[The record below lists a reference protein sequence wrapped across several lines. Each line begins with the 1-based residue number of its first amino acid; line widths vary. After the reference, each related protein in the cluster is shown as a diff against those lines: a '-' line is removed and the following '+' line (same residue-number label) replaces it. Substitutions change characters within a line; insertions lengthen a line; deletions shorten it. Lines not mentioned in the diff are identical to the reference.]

1 MRNRDRNA
9 ALLALEQEI
18 ERYRPFLD
26 LSPDEALARSE
37 TASPAEKQILENL
50 GGKSWGPAQM
60 YFKLSRAD
68 LEALR
73 AGQKLRFD
81 SAWDVARSKVQRPH
95 LPGSRPR
102 AARPRLA
109 TFTPAHR
116 QEAMSPAGLP
126 FTRMSL
132 KQQQQF
138 LMFSLPGDAEG
149 LQSLDELAGA
159 TLRVDYQQPGWYEW
173 RPGSWYRWAR
183 PTADGLLPGLLAPAR
198 LCHVSSQR

>member
-1 MRNRDRNA
+1 LRNRDRNA

-95 LPGSRPR
+95 LPGDRPR
-102 AARPRLA
+102 AARPRLCGVLSIIRVA
-109 TFTPAHR
+109 QDAMTEREEGALVRR
-116 QEAMSPAGLP
+116 QELLQGPAVARL
-126 FTRMSL
+126 T
-132 KQQQQF
+132 
-138 LMFSLPGDAEG
+138 G
-149 LQSLDELAGA
+149 LQQDELG
-159 TLRVDYQQPGWYEW
+159 
-173 RPGSWYRWAR
+173 
-183 PTADGLLPGLLAPAR
+183 
-198 LCHVSSQR
+198 C